1 MEPQRSPEERMHE
14 SPLMMPAAQHTRS
27 LALRIAVAVAASVA
41 LARLLSLQELAA
53 ATAAVML
60 TQPESRITL
69 KSASTRLL
77 GVVIGG
83 LCGMAVAAVDN
94 GLHDPVLFVL
104 LVFAGAW
111 ATLALCALARLPD
124 IAGRVSCITFVLV
137 ALVAQGQERYLYA
150 WHRLTGTLLGAVV
163 SLAVS
168 WLWVRAAGGGSKR

>member
-1 MEPQRSPEERMHE
+1 MEPRKPPEERMHE
-14 SPLMMPAAQHTRS
+14 SPPMMPAAQHTRS

-137 ALVAQGQERYLYA
+137 ALVTQGQERYLYA